1 MPDATGRQPHLQA
14 TTVARRLGRVLRF
27 GAPSGWYGTPAVW
40 DGWWPPPSV
49 TATVAARLDTLLP
62 EQRSRYDQLLTMG
75 SDAGVPMA
83 VLERAFAA
91 GARLDA
97 LAFLAAAWPEL
108 TDRDR
113 AQVATPLVPVGRAR
127 EVNLGDERARQTD
140 ATTCGSAVLTMLAA
154 AGDPL
159 LALWLVTGRAA
170 VGGVPREVRA
180 LSDADRAAPDVAGR
194 FGAVQRAVKILSNRS
209 AVGPFPWPAGLGTP
223 PRGAARAA
231 RFPGAAFRSV
241 LIDDTQTTTLR
252 ALLSRAERS
261 LAAGVGV
268 PLFTGGDLGGG
279 LAAAFPR
286 HVVLLT
292 PGPDQASLDAG
303 RYTVYEPSSGSVHE
317 ISRAELLAPD
327 GPAPPSVAGRTPA
340 GPCCPGPEG
349 RAGT

>member
-1 MPDATGRQPHLQA
+1 MPDATGRHPHLQA

-27 GAPSGWYGTPAVW
+27 GAPSGWYGTPSVW
-40 DGWWPPPSV
+40 DGWWPPPSIKV
-49 TATVAARLDTLLP
+49 TVAARLGTLLP
-62 EQRSRYDQLLTMG
+62 EQRERYDELLAVG
-75 SDAGVPMA
+75 SAAGVPRA
-83 VLERAFAA
+83 VLERSFAA
-91 GARLDA
+91 GARLDT
-97 LAFLAAAWPEL
+97 LAFLGATWPEL

-113 AQVATPLVPVGRAR
+113 AQVATPLAPVGRAR
-127 EVNLGDERARQTD
+127 EVRLGDERARQTD

-154 AGDPL
+154 AGDPM

-180 LSDADRAAPDVAGR
+180 LRAADRAAPDVEGR
-194 FGAVQRAVKILSNRS
+194 FGAVQRAFRDLSNRS

-223 PRGAARAA
+223 PWGAARAA

-241 LIDDTQTTTLR
+241 LIDDRDTMTFR

-292 PGPDQASLDAG
+292 PGQDQASLDAG
-303 RYTVYEPSSGSVHE
+303 RYTVYEPSSGSVHDVT
-317 ISRAELLAPD
+317 RAELLAPD
-327 GPAPPSVAGRTPA
+327 GPRAALGGWSHACWAVLPRT
-340 GPCCPGPEG
+340 
-349 RAGT
+349 